1 MNGSSPRPALEQALR
16 GAISKHAERGALDV
30 ADVGLAVGQLL
41 LVVITEALTRAAYGG
56 RALTA
61 SLAPHGQDQGLELGA
76 GLAGRPV
83 GAVLGAGLAGGV
95 VRGVALGAGLAGGV
109 VRGVALGAG
118 GVVLGVA
125 LGARPGRGSRAGRGA
140 GGTGPGQA
148 VDFELAAGLAAG
160 AGLGAWPAVGRVEG
174 LAGADAAQLAV
185 AGWLGVPLPGP
196 EAVTPVP
203 TGDSWVP

>member
-95 VRGVALGAGLAGGV
+95 VRGVALGAG
-109 VRGVALGAG
+109 

-160 AGLGAWPAVGRVEG
+160 AGLGTWPAVGRVAG

>member
-109 VRGVALGAG
+109 VRGVALGA
-118 GVVLGVA
+118 
-125 LGARPGRGSRAGRGA
+125 RPGRGSRAGRGA

-160 AGLGAWPAVGRVEG
+160 AGLGAWPAVGRVAG

>member
-95 VRGVALGAGLAGGV
+95 VRGVALGGQGPD
-109 VRGVALGAG
+109 RQSTSSW
-118 GVVLGVA
+118 
-125 LGARPGRGSRAGRGA
+125 RPDLPP
-140 GGTGPGQA
+140 GPGSA
-148 VDFELAAGLAAG
+148 HGPRSGVS
-160 AGLGAWPAVGRVEG
+160 R
-174 LAGADAAQLAV
+174 
-185 AGWLGVPLPGP
+185 GWQEPMPR
-196 EAVTPVP
+196 
-203 TGDSWVP
+203 S

>member
-95 VRGVALGAGLAGGV
+95 VRGVALGAGGV
-109 VRGVALGAG
+109 VR
-118 GVVLGVA
+118 GVA

-160 AGLGAWPAVGRVEG
+160 AGLGTWPAVGRVAG